1 MGILRDGLRL
11 TGRDA
16 SVTPM
21 ELFFDLVFVF
31 ALIQVTQFMAHD
43 LSWHGVLR
51 GMLLVSLLWWS
62 WVCFSWVA
70 NLVKADEGTGR
81 LAMFVAMA
89 SMFVFAL
96 AIPEAF
102 DDEPGGL
109 SGPVLVVSCYFV
121 FRMVHL
127 VLFWVVSAN
136 DPALRR
142 QLLRFL
148 PSMLFATFL
157 LLLATQTEG
166 AAQTALWAVALIS
179 DYLGNYIAG
188 SQGWRIMS
196 VEAFAERHGLIL
208 IIALGESLLSIGFGV
223 SGLAMTWPIV
233 VAAVFGLALAG
244 MLWRAYFQ
252 VNAPRAEHAV
262 AALPPGRRDRAAR
275 DAYSYLHLPLVAGIL
290 LTALGLKKALA
301 YVGDPGFRLTESL
314 TGLPLIVLVGGVV
327 LYLLAQIAFTLR
339 TVGTFSVKRVAAI
352 GALLVLLA
360 LGPVLPILVTLALLA
375 LVTGGVVEFE
385 VRRARYED
393 ARAATPGHTH
403 THTHTRKQ
411 EEKRTDEQTDTRG
424 G

>member
-1 MGILRDGLRL
+1 MRFMGILRDGLRL
-11 TGRDA
+11 TGRNA

-31 ALIQVTQFMAHD
+31 ALIQVTQFMAAD
-43 LSWHGVLR
+43 LNWHGVLR
-51 GMLLVSLLWWS
+51 GMLLVCLLWWS
-62 WVCFSWVA
+62 WVCFSWLA

-102 DDEPGGL
+102 DDAAGGL
-109 SGPVLVVSCYFV
+109 SGPMLVVGCYFV

-127 VLFWVVSAN
+127 VLFWFISAD
-136 DPALRR
+136 DPGLRA

-148 PSMLFATFL
+148 PSMLLATLL

-166 AAQTALWAVALIS
+166 AAQTALWAVALS
-179 DYLGNYIAG
+179 ADYLGNYIAG
-188 SQGWRIMS
+188 SRGWRIMS
-196 VEAFAERHGLIL
+196 VAAFAERHGLIL

-223 SGLAMTWPIV
+223 SGLALTWPIV

-252 VNAPRAEHAV
+252 VSAPRAEHAV
-262 AALPPGRRDRAAR
+262 AALPPVQRARAAR

-290 LTALGLKKALA
+290 LTALGLKKALE
-301 YVGDPGFRLTESL
+301 YVGDPGYRLSDPL

-327 LYLLAQIAFTLR
+327 LYLLGQIVFTLR
-339 TVGTFSVKRVAAI
+339 TVGKFSVKRVAAV
-352 GALLVLLA
+352 GVLLVLLA

-375 LVTGGVVEFE
+375 LVTGGVVELE
-385 VRRARYED
+385 VRRARQED
-393 ARAATPGHTH
+393 ALADAQSDT
-403 THTHTRKQ
+403 
-411 EEKRTDEQTDTRG
+411 QTDANDG
-424 G
+424 

>member
-31 ALIQVTQFMAHD
+31 ALIQVTQFMATD
-43 LSWHGVLR
+43 LNWHGVLR
-51 GMLLVSLLWWS
+51 GMLLVALLWWS

-102 DDEPGGL
+102 DDAPGGL
-109 SGPVLVVSCYFV
+109 SGPVLVVGCYFV

-127 VLFWVVSAN
+127 VLFWFVSAG
-136 DPALRR
+136 DPDLRN
-142 QLLRFL
+142 QLWRFL
-148 PSMLFATFL
+148 PSMLLATFL
-157 LLLATQTEG
+157 LLLATRTEG
-166 AAQTALWAVALIS
+166 AAQTALWAVALAA

-188 SQGWRIMS
+188 SRGWRIMS
-196 VEAFAERHGLIL
+196 VGAFAERHGLIL

-233 VAAVFGLALAG
+233 VAAALGLGLAG

-252 VNAPRAEHAV
+252 VSAPRAEHAV
-262 AALPPGRRDRAAR
+262 AALPPGRRERVAR

-301 YVGDPGFRLTESL
+301 YVGDPGYRLADPL
-314 TGLPLIVLVGGVV
+314 TGIPLVVLVGGVV
-327 LYLLAQIAFTLR
+327 LYLLGQIVFTLR
-339 TVGTFSVKRVAAI
+339 TVGTFNVKRVAAV
-352 GALLVLLA
+352 GVLLVLLA
-360 LGPVLPILVTLALLA
+360 LGPMLPILVTLALLT
-375 LVTGGVVEFE
+375 LVTAGVVQLE
-385 VRRARYED
+385 VRRARQED
-393 ARAATPGHTH
+393 AQAHARA
-403 THTHTRKQ
+403 
-411 EEKRTDEQTDTRG
+411 DTRSDAHG